1 MDVKTTLRTWTVME
15 TTIGLMGFGGAA
27 LIFALAGAA

>member
-15 TTIGLMGFGGAA
+15 TLIGVIAFV
-27 LIFALAGAA
+27 FAFVLSLVL